1 MPIAYLGLGSNLGD
15 REASIRTA
23 CDLLKEK
30 GIKILKQS
38 SIIETDPIGG
48 PPQGK
53 FLNAVVKVETQLSPH
68 NLLAESKAIE
78 KKMGRVKTVENGPR
92 PIDIDILIYDN
103 VTIATPELTIPHPQM
118 LKREFVMTPLREI
131 DPNLAEQLIYESH

>member
-1 MPIAYLGLGSNLGD
+1 MGD
-15 REASIRTA
+15 REANIRKV

-53 FLNAVVKVETQLSPH
+53 FLNAVIQVETQLSPQD
-68 NLLAESKAIE
+68 LLTELKIIE
-78 KKMGRVKTVENGPR
+78 KKSGRIKTVHHGPR
-92 PIDIDILIYDN
+92 PVDIDILLYENIKIK
-103 VTIATPELTIPHPQM
+103 TSELTIPHPHM
-118 LKREFVMTPLREI
+118 LQREFVMKPLREI
-131 DPNLAEQLIYESH
+131 APSLVEELIHAEH